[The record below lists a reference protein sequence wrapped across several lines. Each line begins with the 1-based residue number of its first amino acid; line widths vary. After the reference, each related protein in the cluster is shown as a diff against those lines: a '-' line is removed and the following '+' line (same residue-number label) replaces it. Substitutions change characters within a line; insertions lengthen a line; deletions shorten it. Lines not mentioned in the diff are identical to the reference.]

1 MKRARRLAMAS
12 RDAHLDDETRG
23 DLIEFWTFGN
33 TRSGKEVSEEEAG
46 DLFIL
51 MQKIRTNKVDIR
63 YDEKG
68 KLYLEGDTGI
78 KKGPR

>member
-1 MKRARRLAMAS
+1 MAA
-12 RDAHLDDETRG
+12 RDAGLDDEVRG
-23 DLIEFWTFGN
+23 DVIEFWTFGD
-33 TRSGKEVSEEEAG
+33 TRSGKDVNEELAS

-51 MQKIRTNKVDIR
+51 FQKIRTHKVDIR

-78 KKGPR
+78 KRGPR